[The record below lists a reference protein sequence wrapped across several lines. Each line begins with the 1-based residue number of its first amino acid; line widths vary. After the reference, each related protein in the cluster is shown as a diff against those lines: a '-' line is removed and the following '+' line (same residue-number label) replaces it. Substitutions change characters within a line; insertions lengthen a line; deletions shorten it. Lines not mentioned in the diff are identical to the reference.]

1 MAAADSSPLHIVIFP
16 WLAFGHLVPCLE
28 LAERLAERGHRV
40 SFVST
45 PGILSRLRPVAPA
58 LASLIDLV
66 ALPFPRID
74 GLPEGVEATCD
85 LPPGKAELHMEALDR
100 LAPAFSAFL
109 DAACADGKVDWLLI
123 DNFHASMADVASEHK
138 VPCILNMPY
147 SAATTEDFG
156 IQTSGRFHQ
165 TFRRFV
171 EAFEKCKLIAARS
184 SFELEPESLPL
195 MTKILGKP
203 VLPVGLLPP
212 PPAGAGGNN
221 TQRDDSAALSWLDE
235 QPSKSVVYVSFGSE
249 YPMTLKQLHEI
260 ARGLELAG
268 TRFLWALKKPKGVHP
283 DEDVLPPGF
292 EERTRG
298 RGSVVTGWVPQTS
311 ILGHGAVAAFVMHC
325 GWGST
330 IEALQYGHPLIMM
343 PILVDHLSTA
353 RVMTDLR
360 KVGVKVRKEKNH
372 EAFLGDNIATAI
384 RAVMCEEETRR
395 IFVANA
401 KKLQEIVADDKCHN
415 RYIDEFIQSLRTY
428 KN

>member
-1 MAAADSSPLHIVIFP
+1 MPSGTRPPLHIVIFP
-16 WLAFGHLVPCLE
+16 WLAFGHLIPGLE
-28 LAERLAERGHRV
+28 FAERLAEHGQRV

-45 PGILSRLRPVAPA
+45 QGILRRLRPVAPA

-74 GLPEGVEATCD
+74 GLPDGAEATSD
-85 LPPGKAELHMEALDR
+85 LPPGTAELHVQAMDR

-109 DAACADGKVDWLLI
+109 GAACADGSDRKVDWVLL

-156 IQTSGRFHQ
+156 IPDPSVLPM
-165 TFRRFV
+165 FRPFV
-171 EAFEKCKLIAARS
+171 ETFKRCKVIAARS

-203 VLPVGLLPP
+203 VIPVGLLPP
-212 PPAGAGGNN
+212 APAGGN

-235 QPSKSVVYVSFGSE
+235 QPSKSVVYVAFGSE
-249 YPMTLKQLHEI
+249 YPMTVKQLHEI

-268 TRFLWALKKPKGVHP
+268 TRFLWALKRPSVAHP
-283 DEDVLPPGF
+283 DEDLLPPGF

-311 ILGHGAVAAFVMHC
+311 ILGHGAVAAFMMHC

-330 IEALQYGHPLIMM
+330 IEALQYGHPLVMM
-343 PILVDHLSTA
+343 PVLVDHLSTA
-353 RVMTDLR
+353 RVMEQR
-360 KVGVKVRKEKNH
+360 KVGVKVRKEKSD

-384 RAVMCEEETRR
+384 RAVMCEEESKR

-401 KKLQEIVADDKCHN
+401 KRMQEIVADDECHK
-415 RYIDEFIQSLRTY
+415 RYRDEFVQSLRTY